1 MGLVGGWISSGAQT
15 PRFFY
20 RYNRS
25 LPGAGGMADSVELSL
40 LRAHMAVRRARV
52 VGMVEAFVILG
63 LISWLSLEY
72 QHNGFMQAWIAQN
85 FWPMGLLLN
94 GTLAGLFVGLLAGW
108 AAASFFGRRS
118 REQAIL
124 DSLRKIA

>member
-1 MGLVGGWISSGAQT
+1 M
-15 PRFFY
+15 
-20 RYNRS
+20 
-25 LPGAGGMADSVELSL
+25 
-40 LRAHMAVRRARV
+40 

-72 QHNGFMQAWIAQN
+72 QHNGFMQAWIAQS

-108 AAASFFGRRS
+108 AGASFSGRRS

>member
-1 MGLVGGWISSGAQT
+1 
-15 PRFFY
+15 
-20 RYNRS
+20 
-25 LPGAGGMADSVELSL
+25 MADSVELSL
-40 LRAHMAVRRARV
+40 LRAHRTVKRARM

-72 QHNGFMQAWIAQN
+72 QHNGFMQAWVAQN

-108 AAASFFGRRS
+108 AVASFFGRRS

-124 DSLRKIA
+124 DSLRKIP